1 MSTFGDAPD
10 GQPTAHMLPRNLSY
24 NFLVANYGGGNGA
37 IDNDDE
43 SLRYENNHNFQVY
56 GHQKFK
62 TGAIRSYGNVIAYAS
77 EFGGKWKTPGT
88 IADEPNAMFDNKVWF
103 VDGANCESLLNTNT
117 CCSMQT
123 IKQHSRSFR
132 ARDLLISR
140 YRRGGVK
147 NFLDII
153 SMMPECCYCN
163 ST

>member
-1 MSTFGDAPD
+1 
-10 GQPTAHMLPRNLSY
+10 MLPRNLSY
-24 NFLVANYGGGNGA
+24 NFLVANYGGSNGA

-103 VDGANCESLLNTNT
+103 VDGADCESLLNRTY
-117 CCSMQT
+117 
-123 IKQHSRSFR
+123 
-132 ARDLLISR
+132 ARLNASD
-140 YRRGGVK
+140 
-147 NFLDII
+147 NII
-153 SMMPECCYCN
+153 FAQLTAS
-163 ST
+163 